1 MNATFPKS
9 ERLCSKIGIEE
20 LFANGQSRRSGGF
33 TVKFLRVHVGAAIS
47 DVRHSVLDTESH
59 SKEIVGQ
66 ARNDDDFFTHPPKIL
81 ISVPKRFQ
89 KRAVDRNR
97 TKRLIREV
105 YRKNKYLL
113 AQVCNPCQNVGT
125 DEDVRTSVSNIY
137 ALAIVYASGKIPD
150 YAFVEEHLLK
160 LLEKIT

>member
-1 MNATFPKS
+1 MSATFPKS
-9 ERLCSKIGIEE
+9 ERLCSKIGIDE
-20 LFANGQSRRSGGF
+20 LFANGEARRSGGF
-33 TVKFLRVHVGAAIS
+33 TVKYLRIHTDEFVG
-47 DVRHSVLDTESH
+47 
-59 SKEIVGQ
+59 
-66 ARNDDDFFTHPPKIL
+66 FPKIL

-89 KRAVDRNR
+89 KHAVDRNR

-105 YRKNKYLL
+105 YRKYKHLL
-113 AQVCNPCQNVGT
+113 ARVCNPCQNVGT